1 MSSIRQVFPIVL
13 SIQITVAV
21 GITGWISFSSS
32 EKTIK
37 KLTTQLCDNLNYRV
51 EQQIGS
57 YLNRSIQGNQ
67 ALSFALTKGNLDPNN
82 ISQVQSYIFNKS
94 QELQINNIIFFGNQ
108 NGSMVGVDRLA
119 DSTLLLRIRDNTTAP
134 NRPTY
139 ELNERGERGRLVMNE
154 LLYDHRDR
162 PWYKAAKETG
172 TSVWTSVF
180 VSTTDGEL
188 TTTKATPIYDD
199 QGTFQGVAGVNISL
213 KQINQFMQE
222 IRPSDKWHLF
232 LVEADGKLVGSTAE
246 EPVFTKDGQ
255 NIQRFSAAQSQNP
268 RLQKVGQLV
277 QEKFG
282 GFPNLEDSQILEFES
297 NGETYFVS
305 THKLD
310 NQSQPDWSVG
320 VIVPKSVFM
329 AEIDANNRLTIGIIV
344 IMLGVNIVIGLAIAA
359 WLLRP
364 IKELMNAA
372 KEIEEETFNPDA
384 LQSVATRQDE
394 LGQMARVFQEMGS
407 TVAERQQGML
417 SQLHKLRA
425 EKDEAKKAAIASQMG
440 KNNSLQLILQ
450 RSRAVREKR

>member
-1 MSSIRQVFPIVL
+1 MSSIRHVVPIVL

-21 GITGWISFSSS
+21 GVTGWISFSSS
-32 EKTIK
+32 EKAIK

-57 YLNRSIQGNQ
+57 YLDRSIQSNQ
-67 ALSFALTKGNLDPNN
+67 ALSFALSKGTINPND
-82 ISQVQSYIFNKS
+82 ISEVQSYIFNKS
-94 QELQINNIIFFGNQ
+94 QELQISNILFFGNK

-119 DSTLLLRIRDNTTAP
+119 DSSLLLRIRDNTTAP

-154 LLYDHRDR
+154 LYDHRDR

-172 TSVWTSVF
+172 APVWTSVF

-188 TTTKATPIYDD
+188 TTTKAAPIYDST
-199 QGTFQGVAGVNISL
+199 GEFQGVAGVNISL
-213 KQINQFMQE
+213 KQIKQFMQE
-222 IRPSDKWHLF
+222 IRPTDQWHLF
-232 LVEADGKLVGSTAE
+232 LVEANGKLVASTAD
-246 EPVFTKDGQ
+246 EPVFAKDGQ
-255 NIQRFSAAQSQNP
+255 NIQRFDAAQSENP
-268 RLQKVGQLV
+268 RLKKIGKLV
-277 QEKFG
+277 QEQFG
-282 GFPNLEDSQILEFES
+282 GFTNLENSQILEFES

-310 NQSQPDWSVG
+310 NKAQPDWSVG

-329 AEIDANNRLTIGIIV
+329 EEIDANNRLTIGIIV
-344 IMLGVNIVIGLAIAA
+344 IMLGVNIVIGLVIAS
-359 WLLRP
+359 WLLKP

-372 KEIEEETFNPDA
+372 KEIEEETFNPDE
-384 LQSVATRQDE
+384 LQNVATRQDE

-440 KNNSLQLILQ
+440 QTNSLQLILQ
-450 RSRAVREKR
+450 RSRAVRETR